1 MKSYK
6 NIGLLI
12 ITGLLLMM
20 AFTACSSESTIPS
33 DRHSQPIH
41 GETRWN

>member
-6 NIGLLI
+6 NIGLLVI
-12 ITGLLLMM
+12 GLIAMM
-20 AFTACSSESTIPS
+20 VALASCGGESTIPS
-33 DRHSQPIH
+33 AQHAQPIH